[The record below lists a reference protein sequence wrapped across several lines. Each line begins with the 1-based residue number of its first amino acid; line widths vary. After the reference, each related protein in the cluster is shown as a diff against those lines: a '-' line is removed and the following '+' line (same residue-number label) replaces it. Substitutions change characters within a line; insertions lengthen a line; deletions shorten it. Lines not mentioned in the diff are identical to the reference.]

1 MLASGV
7 IQELTQRGLTLAVA
21 ESLTG
26 GELSAE
32 LTSIPGASRAVRGSV
47 TAYATDVKHSVLGVD
62 AHLLS
67 THGAVDPEVAA
78 QMARGVAELFGADVG
93 ISTTGVAGPDLQDG
107 QPVGTVF
114 IACFHEGEVT
124 TQALHL
130 SGNRAEIRA
139 ATVEEAIQML
149 STILSQ

>member
-1 MLASGV
+1 MLTADL
-7 IQELTQRGLTLAVA
+7 IQELTQRGLTVAVA

-32 LTSIPGASRAVRGSV
+32 LTSTPGASRVVRGSV
-47 TAYATDVKHSVLGVD
+47 TAYATDVKHSVWGVD

-78 QMARGVAELFGADVG
+78 QMARGVAEVFGADIG
-93 ISTTGVAGPDLQDG
+93 FSTTGVAGPDSQDG
-107 QPVGTVF
+107 YPVGTVY
-114 IACFHEGEVT
+114 IACFHEGDVT

-130 SGNRAEIRA
+130 SGNRAEIRK
-139 ATVEEAIQML
+139 ATVEKAIQML
-149 STILSQ
+149 SEILSQ